1 MSWFKR
7 SEKGIQTKTEEKKDI
22 PKRALVQNSYW
33 ENCRNPRAWPPTFM

>member
-22 PKRALVQNSYW
+22 PKC
-33 ENCRNPRAWPPTFM
+33 ENKQKQEINYFMR